1 SAGAHADRPVVG
13 IGEPDGGH
21 HVLLVVSL
29 DDDVGKAIRHIDIA
43 AGKAPR
49 RFVAL
54 LAAPKRLAGEIPR
67 LLRDRVAHVA
77 ARRGHNAFDA
87 SLAPWTRARSLAHMI
102 EGCTRCTNGPCAKPQ
117 SVPAMTLSRPTSR

>member
-1 SAGAHADRPVVG
+1 MPAGTNADRPFVG

-21 HVLLVVSL
+21 HVLLVFGL

-43 AGKAPR
+43 ASEAPR

-54 LAAPKRLAGEIPR
+54 VAAPKRLVGEICR
-67 LLRDRVAHVA
+67 LLHGRFAHA
-77 ARRGHNAFDA
+77 AAPRGHKAFDA
-87 SLAPWTRARSLAHMI
+87 SRAPSTRARSLAHMI

-117 SVPAMTLSRPTSR
+117 SVL